1 MLNASTRFAD
11 GYEYGLGAEIGISTD
26 KLHARGPVGPRRPD
40 DAEVRRARPRRNPRL
55 SIGILGG
62 TFDPVHNAHLAMAR
76 AALDELDLER
86 LLFMPTGVAAL
97 PHTGSRERRAA
108 RRDADASPLPTS
120 RASRSMRASWRR
132 APRGYT
138 VDTLRELR
146 LELGAE
152 TPLWLLMGADQYG
165 KLDSWH
171 RPHDVRKLA
180 SIAVFARPGF
190 RLTDAKV
197 KTIPFEPMDISASQ
211 VRERVARGEDISA
224 LVPPAVLNYV
234 TRHGLY
240 A

>member
-1 MLNASTRFAD
+1 MQA
-11 GYEYGLGAEIGISTD
+11 
-26 KLHARGPVGPRRPD
+26 ARG
-40 DAEVRRARPRRNPRL
+40 NPRL
-55 SIGILGG
+55 SVGILGG

-76 AALDELDLER
+76 AALDELDLDR
-86 LLFMPTGVAAL
+86 LLFMPTGLPRYRTPAVASGAQRVEML
-97 PHTGSRERRAA
+97 SLAVADEPRFEIDARELAPG
-108 RRDADASPLPTS
+108 AS
-120 RASRSMRASWRR
+120 
-132 APRGYT
+132 GYT

-190 RLTDAKV
+190 RLSDAKV

-224 LVPPAVLNYV
+224 LVPPAVANYV

>member
-1 MLNASTRFAD
+1 
-11 GYEYGLGAEIGISTD
+11 
-26 KLHARGPVGPRRPD
+26 
-40 DAEVRRARPRRNPRL
+40 
-55 SIGILGG
+55 
-62 TFDPVHNAHLAMAR
+62 MAR
-76 AALDELDLER
+76 AALDELKLDR
-86 LLFMPTGVAAL
+86 LLFMPTGLPRYRTPAVASGEQRVAMLRLAL
-97 PHTGSRERRAA
+97 EDEPRYDIDARELAPG
-108 RRDADASPLPTS
+108 AS
-120 RASRSMRASWRR
+120 
-132 APRGYT
+132 GYT

-152 TPLWLLMGADQYG
+152 TPLWLLMGADQYS

-180 SIAVFARPGF
+180 SIAIFARPGF

-197 KTIPFEPMDISASQ
+197 KTIRFEPMDISASQ

-224 LVPPAVLNYV
+224 LVPPAVAHYV